1 MLERSLEDDATFA
14 ATCVGG
20 VVWVGDR
27 HAARSCLTWSACRLL
42 LCEAYRQ
49 QNEDLCKIGRTLL
62 YFLISRTRLLNA
74 SSTLMRCFADVS
86 MNRQPKCLAR
96 SLPSSRQIS
105 VLSVPVGMMQ
115 YERKRT
121 MRAYLTLVFE
131 VALVGDDDDRKVVP
145 VFYS

>member
-1 MLERSLEDDATFA
+1 
-14 ATCVGG
+14 
-20 VVWVGDR
+20 
-27 HAARSCLTWSACRLL
+27 
-42 LCEAYRQ
+42 
-49 QNEDLCKIGRTLL
+49 
-62 YFLISRTRLLNA
+62 
-74 SSTLMRCFADVS
+74 